1 VVELNR
7 QPQSNDKY
15 IAKDYSRNIL
25 PARCGLHV
33 GHSLNP
39 DRQAWNATMD
49 WPRAGR
55 KSGNATGLSMMSMH
69 DEVHIVHKKLNSYT
83 LLDPNLN

>member
-39 DRQAWNATMD
+39 DRQPGT
-49 WPRAGR
+49 PRWIGQELAEVR
-55 KSGNATGLSMMSMH
+55 ECNWSID
-69 DEVHIVHKKLNSYT
+69 DEYA
-83 LLDPNLN
+83 